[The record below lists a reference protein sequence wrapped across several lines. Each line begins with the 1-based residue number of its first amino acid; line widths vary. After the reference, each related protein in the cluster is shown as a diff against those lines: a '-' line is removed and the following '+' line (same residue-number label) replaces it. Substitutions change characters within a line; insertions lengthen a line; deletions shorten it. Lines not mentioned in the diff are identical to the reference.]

1 MTWNVRISD
10 KAKKQLKKLDPGHRR
25 IILTWLAKNIEGFE
39 NPRFHG
45 KALSANHA
53 GKWRYRVGEYRII
66 VEIKDAELIVLALKI
81 GHRKD
86 VYL

>member
-10 KAKKQLKKLDPGHRR
+10 KAKKQLKKLDQGHRR
-25 IILTWLAKNIEGFE
+25 IILTWLAKNIEGCE
-39 NPRFHG
+39 NPRLYG

-86 VYL
+86 VYK